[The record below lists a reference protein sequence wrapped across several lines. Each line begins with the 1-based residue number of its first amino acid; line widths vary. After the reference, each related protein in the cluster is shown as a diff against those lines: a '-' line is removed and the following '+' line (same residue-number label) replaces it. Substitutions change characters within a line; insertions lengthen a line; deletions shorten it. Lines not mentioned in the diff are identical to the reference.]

1 MAILERNTRNIDN
14 RYWNPGVEY
23 FPVKNKYTA
32 GVAGQR
38 FFDELKNN
46 GKLYGTRCVKCNL
59 TFVPA
64 RLFCERCFARLE
76 EWIDVG
82 LNGNLYSYTIVHKT
96 KSNQIKK
103 LPSLVAAI
111 KIADGLIIHRLGE
124 CKPEDLWIGMPL
136 IAKLLPLNERSGSIL
151 DIKYFTPFLE

>member
-38 FFDELKNN
+38 FFDELKNS
-46 GKLYGTRCVKCNL
+46 GKLYGTRCVECNL
-59 TFVPA
+59 TYVPA

-76 EWIDVG
+76 KWIDVG
-82 LNGNLYSYTIVHKT
+82 LKGSLYSFTVVHKT
-96 KSNQIKK
+96 KSNEIKR
-103 LPSLVAAI
+103 LPSVVAAV
-111 KIADGLIIHRLGE
+111 KIADGLIMHRLGE
-124 CKPEDLWIGMPL
+124 CKTEHIRIGMPL
-136 IAKLLPLNERSGSIL
+136 IAELLPAVERTGSIL
-151 DIKYFTPFLE
+151 DIKYFKPI